1 MGNIKSVLLV
11 CTGNSCRSVMAEALL
26 KKYLKELGKDD
37 IKVTSAGVGTIGGL
51 PPTDETIAVM
61 KDDGLDVSGHRST
74 RIDENIVKGADLIL
88 VMEAMHRDF
97 IDSNFPEGSYRTYL
111 LKEYGIESEPNYPEA
126 MNIADPIAKPIEY
139 YKLSLAVIRD
149 QVKRIAQLL

>member
-1 MGNIKSVLLV
+1 M
-11 CTGNSCRSVMAEALL
+11 

-51 PPTDETIAVM
+51 PPTDETVAVM
-61 KDDGLDVSGHRST
+61 KDDGLDVSDHRST
-74 RIDENIVKGADLIL
+74 RLDENIVKEADLIL
-88 VMEAMHRDF
+88 VMEDMHRDF
-97 IDSNFPEGSYRTYL
+97 IDSNFPEGSYKTHL

-126 MNIADPIAKPIEY
+126 MNISDPIAKPIEY

-149 QVKRIAQLL
+149 QVKRIAQLLQDKETTR